1 MNKILAVTT
10 DNGDNYYMEA
20 DIQTLFRIVSHL
32 KWCLPSLSSFQFTTD
47 LDLVIKTN
55 FFFQDGLR
63 GKETGIKSSQE
74 KHSVLVLK
82 C

>member
-32 KWCLPSLSSFQFTTD
+32 K
-47 LDLVIKTN
+47 
-55 FFFQDGLR
+55 
-63 GKETGIKSSQE
+63 
-74 KHSVLVLK
+74 
-82 C
+82 